1 MNPFRKFF
9 KKLDPVSTGT
19 PAVGNTYSH
28 PVYDGFPVGTPVI
41 HISNEWEDMSVGI
54 ITSVDYSRGGPVVQM
69 TDYSRKELRDIIF
82 IGLPIKYTDERFA
95 ILAKMNPAERWA
107 MRCLNS
113 TCASSIVDKDNGAN
127 LMEAYQYAVHLINNG
142 FIKIVHNL
150 EKKG

>member
-54 ITSVDYSRGGPVVQM
+54 ITSVEYGPIVRM
-69 TDYSRKELRDIIF
+69 TDYSRKELRDIFF
-82 IGLPIKYTDERFA
+82 IGLPIMYTAERFA
-95 ILAKMNPAERWA
+95 ILAKLNPAERWA
-107 MRCLNS
+107 MRTLNS
-113 TCASSIVDKDNGAN
+113 GITHNSIQHKDNGAK
-127 LMEAYQYAVHLINNG
+127 LMEAYEITLNLFQNG
-142 FIKIVHNL
+142 FMEIVDNL